1 MTDDGWTVTPK
12 PSPPE
17 LREGFEPTRYDGS
30 VPHEN
35 DHIRDWASFVE
46 LAGEEGMKALA
57 KAVR

>member
-1 MTDDGWTVTPK
+1 MTTDWVPESR
-12 PSPPE
+12 PAPPE
-17 LREGFEPTRYDGS
+17 LEEGFEPTRYDGS
-30 VPHEN
+30 VPNEH